1 MAYKPI
7 NKNND
12 RNPKSP
18 LFKQLTKL
26 LSGPLVKYRRQD
38 TRQLKRRYLDK
49 YKSRFRSA
57 SGQEFKTS
65 RYSEVYS
72 ALQSDYYANQNRMD
86 RYIDFDQMEY
96 TPEIASALDIYAD
109 EMTTSS
115 IFRTILN
122 ISCSNDEIKSVLE
135 TLFYSVLNV
144 EYNLY
149 GWARSMCKYGDFFL
163 YLDIEQD
170 EGIKNVIGLPSN
182 ELERLEGEDEANP
195 NYIQYQWNS
204 AGLTLENWQVG
215 HFRILGNDKFAP
227 YGTSILEPAR
237 RIWRQ
242 LTLLEDAV
250 MAYRIVRSPERR
262 VFKIDVGNIPPEDV
276 EQYMQRVMTQMKRNQ
291 IVDVNSGRVD
301 LRYNPLSIE
310 EDYYIPV
317 RGAAS
322 GTDISTVGGGK
333 YTGDIDDVKYL
344 RDKLFSA
351 LKIPMSYLS
360 HGDGAEEDKATLAQK
375 DIRFARTIQRL
386 QRSVVSELEKIAV
399 VHLFTMG
406 YRGSDLLSFKVTL
419 NNPSKLAELQELE
432 HWKARFEAAD
442 GASAGYFSRRWVSK
456 NILDISEEE
465 FARMQTEM
473 YYDRK
478 HDFALEQ
485 VGEAAAAE
493 GGGVAGGLG
502 DELGGEGAGMEGLE
516 DVGGEEDVGAEADI
530 GADAEDAGPLLA
542 TPGADDAAEAPAKRD
557 VDEYGR
563 SYSENKGKRYYHEAT
578 DGRTGKALGIKG
590 QAGIST
596 RSNFPGKRDL
606 DQLTK
611 ISYRFSEGLEPNYYE
626 KEEQKLFQ
634 ENTEIKKLIESL
646 ESSKNEV

>member
-1 MAYKPI
+1 MAKPI
-7 NKNND
+7 NKKNV
-12 RNPKSP
+12 RNPASP
-18 LFKQLTKL
+18 LFRQLTKL

-65 RYSEVYS
+65 RYGEVYS

-86 RYIDFDQMEY
+86 RYVDFDQMEY
-96 TPEIASALDIYAD
+96 TPEIASSLDIYAD

-115 IFRTILN
+115 VFRTILN
-122 ISCSNDEIKSVLE
+122 IQCSNQEIKSIIE
-135 TLFYSVLNV
+135 TLMYNVLNI
-144 EYNLY
+144 EFNLY
-149 GWARSMCKYGDFFL
+149 GWSRSMIKYGDYFL

-170 EGIKNVIGLPSN
+170 EGIKNVIGLPAN
-182 ELERLEGEDEANP
+182 EIERLEGEDEKNP

-291 IVDVNSGRVD
+291 IVDVNTGRVD

-317 RGAAS
+317 RGTAS
-322 GTDISTVGGGK
+322 GTDITTVGGGK
-333 YTGDIDDVKYL
+333 YTGDIEDVKYL

-360 HGDGAEEDKATLAQK
+360 RGDGADEDKSTLAQK
-375 DIRFARTIQRL
+375 DIRFARTVQRL
-386 QRSVVSELEKIAV
+386 QRSIVSELEKITII
-399 VHLFTMG
+399 HLFTLG
-406 YRGSDLLSFKVTL
+406 FRGNDLLSFKLAL

-432 HWKARFEAAD
+432 HWSTKFQAAD
-442 GASAGYFSRRWVSK
+442 AASAGYFSRRWVSK
-456 NILDISEEE
+456 HILGVSEEE
-465 FARMQTEM
+465 FARMQSEM

-493 GGGVAGGLG
+493 AGGGLG
-502 DELGGEGAGMEGLE
+502 DLVAGPEEGGYMPDLEGGEDE
-516 DVGGEEDVGAEADI
+516 DAPAEEPE
-530 GADAEDAGPLLA
+530 EAGPLLA
-542 TPGADDAAEAPAKRD
+542 APGGGEPGGAPAGDLELPAAKRD
-557 VDEYGR
+557 TDKFGR
-563 SYSENKGKRYYHEAT
+563 SYSENKGKRYYHKPY
-578 DGRTGKALGIKG
+578 DNRSGRRLSMRSQYG
-590 QAGIST
+590 AGP
-596 RSNFPGKRDL
+596 REKFPGKKDIDSL
-606 DQLTK
+606 
-611 ISYRFSEGLEPNYYE
+611 YRLSESNSPNYYDQ
-626 KEEQKLFQ
+626 EEDELLQQ
-634 ENTEIKKLIESL
+634 TIEIKKLLESL
-646 ESSKNEV
+646 EKSKNEV